1 MVAAAGFS
9 LLRGGAGGEGENLP
23 PETNNLPKIK
33 IAIRDEVWEVAS
45 CYWPQ
50 IGRSIVDIKSNSVN
64 LSIGL

>member
-9 LLRGGAGGEGENLP
+9 LLRGGEGGDENLP
-23 PETNNLPKIK
+23 PETNNLLKIK